1 MVYEQLL
8 KSGKFKSVNW
18 LAHSNVK
25 TSKSIKLAN
34 GNSYYI
40 GVNNQSYDII
50 AEDFDEN
57 IFYIEVKSKK
67 DFMSKQRSNLGLS
80 RNQIDF
86 ANNINGEKEYFVLAI
101 VLNVMD
107 ENPFFLFLKKV
118 NQEFIQI

>member
-1 MVYEQLL
+1 MFLL
-8 KSGKFKSVNW
+8 KALTKDKIQIDTEKN
-18 LAHSNVK
+18 
-25 TSKSIKLAN
+25 
-34 GNSYYI
+34 
-40 GVNNQSYDII
+40 
-50 AEDFDEN
+50 DFDEN

-80 RNQIDF
+80 RNQIDV
-86 ANNINGEKEYFVLAI
+86 ANNIKREKEYFVLAI